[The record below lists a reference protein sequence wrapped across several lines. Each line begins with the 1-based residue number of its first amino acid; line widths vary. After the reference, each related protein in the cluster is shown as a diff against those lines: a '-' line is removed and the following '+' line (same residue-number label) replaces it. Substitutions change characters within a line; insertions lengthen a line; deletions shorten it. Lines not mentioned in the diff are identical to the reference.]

1 MTASLYLFIKG
12 TIKEKDKRIE
22 NLQKRVKS
30 LEYDVAQLKLDHVQE
45 VNKVKEDMILEM
57 EKKLTQKD
65 IDHHEE
71 MNDKAIELKELQDM
85 VYKAN
90 ENLDRA
96 RVEAANKLEEQKE
109 DEKGI
114 SDQTIESLSGEL
126 KKTQKEFQRIL
137 KNMEYCHKEEV
148 KNLERKRDNDVS
160 YLQDQYDL
168 KIKSLKIDH
177 DKELEGFMKKLNDTQ
192 NELERISAE
201 KDQQMFEH
209 ENEMKIQ
216 MADMQRFLEEKF
228 MSEKNEK
235 ISFLNKDFEMKLER
249 KETEHDQQIA
259 RAKFQASMEEQK
271 VIRANHLNFELGK
284 Y

>member
-1 MTASLYLFIKG
+1 M
-12 TIKEKDKRIE
+12 
-22 NLQKRVKS
+22 
-30 LEYDVAQLKLDHVQE
+30 
-45 VNKVKEDMILEM
+45 KEDMILEM
-57 EKKLTQKD
+57 EKKLAQKD
-65 IDHHEE
+65 IDHHDE

-109 DEKGI
+109 DEKGLN
-114 SDQTIESLSGEL
+114 DQTIESLSGEL
-126 KKTQKEFQRIL
+126 KKREKEFQRKL
-137 KNMEYCHKEEV
+137 KNIEQRYKEEV
-148 KNLERKRDNDVS
+148 ENLERKRDNDVS
-160 YLQDQYDL
+160 YLKDQYDL

-177 DKELEGFMKKLNDTQ
+177 EKELQSIIKKLNDTQ

-201 KDQQMFEH
+201 KDQQIFEH

-216 MADMQRFLEEKF
+216 MADMQRLLEEKF

-249 KETEHDQQIA
+249 KETEHDQHIA

-271 VIRANHLNFELGK
+271 VIRANHLNFELGNIILCLCFEFIEPSIF
-284 Y
+284 

>member
-1 MTASLYLFIKG
+1 M
-12 TIKEKDKRIE
+12 
-22 NLQKRVKS
+22 
-30 LEYDVAQLKLDHVQE
+30 
-45 VNKVKEDMILEM
+45 KEDMILEM
-57 EKKLTQKD
+57 EKKLSQKD
-65 IDHHEE
+65 IDHQKE
-71 MNDKAIELKELQDM
+71 MNGKAVELKELQDM

-90 ENLDRA
+90 ENLDKA
-96 RVEAANKLEEQKE
+96 RVESSKKLEEQKE
-109 DEKGI
+109 DEKGF
-114 SDQTIESLSGEL
+114 SDQTIDSLSGEL
-126 KKTQKEFQRIL
+126 RKREKEFQRIL
-137 KNMEYCHKEEV
+137 KSMEYRHKEEV
-148 KNLERKRDNDVS
+148 KNLERKRDNDVN
-160 YLQDQYDL
+160 YLKDQYDL

-177 DKELEGFMKKLNDTQ
+177 EKERKSLMKKLNDTQ
-192 NELERISAE
+192 NELERITAE

-271 VIRANHLNFELGK
+271 VIRANHLNFELGNIMPLL
-284 Y
+284 